1 MVYEWRYF
9 QMPVRAQDAGDHLE
23 ALERAHGAITPEL
36 VLEDARDSGAMLH
49 DCFEWQDS
57 VAAEKYRLSQAGAL
71 IRNLVVVNVQ
81 EQKPEKHGAVR
92 AFVNVSE
99 ETQGLYKSVGVVSR
113 CPEEREQVLKRAMQ
127 ELNAFREK
135 YQSLSEFF
143 DVFQAIDRMTA

>member
-9 QMPVRAQDAGDHLE
+9 QMPVKAQDAGEHLE
-23 ALERAHGAITPEL
+23 ALERARGAITPEI
-36 VLEDARDSGAMLH
+36 VLEDARDSGALLH

-57 VAAEKYRLSQAGAL
+57 AAAEKYRLSQAGDL

-81 EQKPEKHGAVR
+81 AQKPEKHGSVR

-143 DVFQAIDRMTA
+143 DVFHAIDRMTV